1 MKTTK
6 MKKILIALDYDSSA
20 KKVAETGY
28 SFARAMNGE
37 VILLH
42 VVSDK
47 VYYYSRK
54 EYAPIMGVAS
64 DMDTNKMHLESLDG
78 LKKVAQQFLDKSKKQ
93 LGDDSIVTIV
103 LEGNF
108 SNSILSV
115 AKEHHVDV
123 IVMGSHS
130 RNSLE
135 TIILGSVT
143 EKVLHYTGI
152 PLLIIPTKKPD

>member
-6 MKKILIALDYDSSA
+6 MKKILIALDYDPSA

-37 VILLH
+37 AILLH

-54 EYAPIMGVAS
+54 EYAPIMGFAS
-64 DMDTNKMHLESLDG
+64 DMDTYKLHLESLDG
-78 LKKVAQQFLDKSKKQ
+78 LKKVAQQFLDKSKQQ

-103 LEGNF
+103 MEGNF
-108 SNSILSV
+108 SDSILLA
-115 AKEHHVDV
+115 AKEYHADV

-130 RNSLE
+130 RKRLE
-135 TIILGSVT
+135 NIILGSVT
-143 EKVLHYTGI
+143 EKVLHYTEI